1 MESQDIGTKLQQQHD
16 QIKTEIKAISTSL
29 STDIPDEEF
38 PSWRLDLLWTLRD
51 CLNDLQKH
59 FDLEEEGGFLSNV
72 LEIAPQHQQAVK
84 ILAAE
89 HGIVST
95 RLNEAISAIKTLS
108 LADSQNL
115 QPIREEIE
123 SIFRLLREHEAVEG
137 ELLLTVYSQ
146 DEGAG

>member
-1 MESQDIGTKLQQQHD
+1 MESQDIDTKLRQQHE

-29 STDIPDEEF
+29 STDVSEEEF
-38 PSWRLDLLWTLRD
+38 PSWRLDLLWALRD

-72 LEIAPQHQQAVK
+72 LKIAPQHQRVVK
-84 ILAAE
+84 RLAAE
-89 HGIVST
+89 HGTVST

-108 LADSQNL
+108 LADHQNL
-115 QPIREEIE
+115 RPIREEVE
-123 SIFRLLREHEAVEG
+123 SIFGLLREHEAVEG
-137 ELLLTVYSQ
+137 ELLLTAYSQ

>member
-1 MESQDIGTKLQQQHD
+1 MEYQDIDTKLRQQHE
-16 QIKTEIKAISTSL
+16 QIKTEIKAISASL
-29 STDIPDEEF
+29 STDVSEEEF
-38 PSWRLDLLWTLRD
+38 PSWRLDLLWALRD

-72 LEIAPQHQQAVK
+72 LKIAPQHQQAVK
-84 ILAAE
+84 RLAEE
-89 HGIVST
+89 HGTVSL

-108 LADSQNL
+108 LADRQNL
-115 QPIREEIE
+115 RPIWEEVE

-137 ELLLTVYSQ
+137 ELLLTTYSQ